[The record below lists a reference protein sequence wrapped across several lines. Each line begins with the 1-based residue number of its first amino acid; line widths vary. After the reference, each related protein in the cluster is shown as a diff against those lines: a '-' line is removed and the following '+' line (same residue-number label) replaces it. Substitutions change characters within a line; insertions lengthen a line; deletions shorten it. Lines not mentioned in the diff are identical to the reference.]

1 MQEILLLLMLLIANG
16 SPLAA
21 RALFGERLARPV
33 DGGLRLGG
41 HPVFGPSKTWRGLLT
56 AILASTIFAP
66 VLGFDWQIG
75 PIIGS
80 LAMLGDLLS
89 SFIKRRLG
97 HPSGAMAV
105 GLDHLPESLLPL
117 LACAPLLGLTLWQ
130 VILISL
136 AFMLADLLLSRALYA
151 IGIGD
156 HPH

>member
-21 RALFGERLARPV
+21 QAVFGNLLAHPV
-33 DGGLRLGG
+33 DGGRLLAGR
-41 HPVFGPSKTWRGLLT
+41 PLFGPSKTWRGLLT
-56 AILASTIFAP
+56 AILATTLLAP
-66 VLGFDWQIG
+66 VLGFAWHIG
-75 PIIGS
+75 AIIGS

-89 SFIKRRLG
+89 SFIKRRAGLA
-97 HPSGAMAV
+97 SGARAI

-117 LACAPLLGLTLWQ
+117 LACIPLLDLALPQALG
-130 VILISL
+130 ISL
-136 AFMLADLLLSRALYA
+136 TFMLVDLLLSRALYA